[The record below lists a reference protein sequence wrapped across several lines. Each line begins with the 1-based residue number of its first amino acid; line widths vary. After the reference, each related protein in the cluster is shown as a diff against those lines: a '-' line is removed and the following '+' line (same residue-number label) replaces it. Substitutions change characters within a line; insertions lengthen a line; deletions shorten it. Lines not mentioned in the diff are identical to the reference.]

1 MERCLIIFRKGPYGQ
16 INSLEGIRVAQGFL
30 VLDVETDA
38 IFTDD
43 GVFNL
48 IKDQNPDGI
57 GHHTVMGALEAMHR
71 YDIPIFACDTSL
83 KQRGIKPEDFD
94 PKLEVKIVS
103 IEEIGDLLESADAT
117 IAL

>member
-1 MERCLIIFRKGPYGQ
+1 MEKCLIIFRKGPYGQ

-30 VLDVETDA
+30 VLDVETEC

-48 IKDQNPDGI
+48 INDQNPDGI
-57 GHHTVMGALEAMHR
+57 GHHTVMGALEALHK
-71 YDIPIFACDTSL
+71 YDIPILACETSL
-83 KQRGIKPEDFD
+83 KQRGIKPEDLD
-94 PKLEVKIVS
+94 PQLEVKIVS
-103 IEEIGDLLESADAT
+103 IEEIGVLLESADAT

>member
-1 MERCLIIFRKGPYGQ
+1 MEKCLIVFRKGPYGQ

-30 VLDVETDA
+30 VLDVETEA

-48 IKDQNPDGI
+48 IKDQNPEGI
-57 GHHTVMGALEAMHR
+57 GHHSVMGALEALHR
-71 YDIPIFACDTSL
+71 YDVPILACETSL
-83 KQRGIKPEDFD
+83 KQRGLKLEDLD
-94 PKLEVKIVS
+94 PKLEVKIIS
-103 IEEIGDLLESADAT
+103 IEETSELLVSADAT